1 MKALKGVLPYIVI
14 ILSGIFM
21 VFLVLDRYNPTINFV
36 GNSVSVYLLWA
47 FCILS
52 IINSAIVSAANRKEK
67 RRKMKQ

>member
-1 MKALKGVLPYIVI
+1 
-14 ILSGIFM
+14 M
-21 VFLVLDRYNPTINFV
+21 VFFVLDRYNPTINFV